1 MTQTWLMIGCVGM
14 TLGAIA
20 FGFGANN
27 AKNEAWRIV
36 YTINFF
42 IAAIAA
48 GLYLAMVL
56 RQGLNVIHGRPTYW
70 VRYVTWSLSTPL
82 TLVLLSFLGGTSL
95 SIAASMVGADI
106 YMIATGFVATI
117 SPKPTSYVWYFVSCG
132 AYLGL
137 AYLLLHHYRQEAAQQ
152 HPRNKQVFHRLLTVH
167 LVLWTAYPIIWML
180 AKTGYGMIDGSTET
194 MSYTLLDLAAKVG
207 FGFLS
212 LTSLSQLE
220 RKLETPQHLQEK
232 VFR

>member
-1 MTQTWLMIGCVGM
+1 MTQTWLTIGCAGM

-56 RQGLNVIHGRPTYW
+56 GQGFNVIYGRPTYW

-95 SIAASMVGADI
+95 PIAASMIGADI
-106 YMIATGFVATI
+106 YMIATGFVATV
-117 SPKPTSYVWYFVSCG
+117 SPKPNSHIWYFVSCG

-137 AYLLLHHYRQEAAQQ
+137 AYLLLHHYRQESAQQ
-152 HPRNKQVFHRLLTVH
+152 HPRSKKVFHRLLTVH
-167 LVLWTAYPIIWML
+167 LVLWTAYPIVWML
-180 AKTGYGMIDGSTET
+180 AKTGYGVIDGGAEA

-212 LTSLSQLE
+212 LNSLRQLE
-220 RKLETPQHLQEK
+220 QTSETPQRIQER
-232 VFR
+232 VLS

>member
-1 MTQTWLMIGCVGM
+1 MTQTWLTIGCVGM

-48 GLYLAMVL
+48 SLYLAMIL
-56 RQGLNVIHGRPTYW
+56 GQGFNVIYGRPTYW

-82 TLVLLSFLGGTSL
+82 TLILLSFLGSTSL
-95 SIAASMVGADI
+95 PIAASMVGADI
-106 YMIATGFVATI
+106 YMIATGFVAAI
-117 SPKPTSYVWYFVSCG
+117 SPKPTSYIWYAVSCG

-137 AYLLLHHYRQEAAQQ
+137 VYLLLHHYRKEAEQQ
-152 HPRNKQVFHRLLTVH
+152 NPRGRKVFYRLLTVH
-167 LVLWTAYPIIWML
+167 FLLWTAYPIVWIL
-180 AKTGYGMIDGSTET
+180 AKTGYGMIDSGLET

-212 LTSLSQLE
+212 LRSLRQLE
-220 RKLETPQHLQEK
+220 QTIETSQRFQER
-232 VFR
+232 VLR